1 MKPRLLI
8 AASLA
13 LFFTACTK
21 NSSVSIPQAGKS
33 PQDVVRM
40 FVEGSASAKTAED
53 RRRLQTLCDGDMR
66 RTFERMNEEAFR
78 LIYLDSKVTIL
89 DLKFMDTKEDGNTA
103 KVTYQLTVDNRQ
115 GTDPTREVNTREV
128 FLTRANN
135 AWFVE
140 NIRMQGSDQVAFTRG
155 MLF

>member
-1 MKPRLLI
+1 MKQGLLV
-8 AASLA
+8 AATLA
-13 LFFTACTK
+13 LFITACTK
-21 NSSVSIPQAGKS
+21 NSSLPAPQAGKS

-40 FVEGSASAKTAED
+40 FVEASASSKSAED
-53 RRRLQTLCDGDMR
+53 RRRLQELCNGDMR

-78 LIYLDSKVTIL
+78 LIYLDTKVSIL
-89 DLKFMDTKEDGNTA
+89 DLKFMDTKEEGDTA
-103 KVTYQLTVDNRQ
+103 KVTYQLTVDNKQ

-128 FLTRANN
+128 ILSRANN
-135 AWFVE
+135 AWYIE